1 MHDWNVDT
9 DRAKEIQ
16 NELRD
21 RIVRTPV
28 AGELDYVA
36 GADASFERGS
46 DRVYAAVVV
55 LEAETF
61 EVVDVGRSVG
71 EAPFPYVPGLLSF
84 REAPLLLEAADDLG
98 KAPDVLVC
106 DGHGYAHPRRF
117 GLACHVGVLLDWPTI
132 GVAKNVLVGDW
143 EGLGERKGATAPL
156 VDDGEQIGVALRSR
170 DGVNPIFVSVGHRV
184 TLETAVRTANDVAP
198 RYKIPEPIRAAHD
211 EVNAMR
217 ESDRPFGGEAE

>member
-1 MHDWNVDT
+1 MHEWHVDT
-9 DRAKEIQ
+9 ERAKEIQ
-16 NELRD
+16 RELRD
-21 RIVRTPV
+21 RIVREPLTSD
-28 AGELDYVA
+28 LDRVA

-55 LEAETF
+55 VETDGY
-61 EVVDVGRSVG
+61 EVVDVGRAVG

-84 REAPLLLEAADDLG
+84 REAPLVLEAAEGLG
-98 KAPDVLVC
+98 EPPDALIC

-132 GVAKNVLVGDW
+132 GAAKNVLVGDW
-143 EGLGERKGATAPL
+143 EDLGDEKGATAPL
-156 VDDGEQIGVALRSR
+156 VDDGECLGRALRSR

-184 TLETAVRTANDVAP
+184 TLASATRGVLEVVP

-217 ESDRPFGGEAE
+217 ESDLPPGGESE